1 MIFETLTT
9 RISRA
14 GDAVVPTLARAT
26 FAAVLLGY
34 FWSSGLTKLDG
45 PFSPSLGAYAQ
56 IYPRAMEA
64 AGFDVSQMSGFQTLV
79 VLGGAW
85 AELILPALIVLG
97 LATRLAALGMVGF
110 TIVQS
115 LTDIMG
121 HKAGPKVVGQWFD
134 RASDGLILDQRAL
147 WMLLFAVVILKGAGP
162 LSLDRLVAVGL
173 AGRKGQRSAQTAHG
187 NREHGKGPK
196 AKGQPDGRR

>member
-1 MIFETLTT
+1 MTDLTALN
-9 RISRA
+9 RA
-14 GDAVVPTLARAT
+14 GDAALPTLARAA

-45 PFSPSLGAYAQ
+45 PFTPSLGAYAQ

-64 AGFDVSQMSGFQTLV
+64 AGFDVGQMNAFQTLV
-79 VLGGAW
+79 VLAGSW

-110 TIVQS
+110 TVVQS
-115 LTDIMG
+115 LTDIIG
-121 HKAGPKVVGQWFD
+121 HKAGPEVIGAWFD
-134 RASDGLILDQRAL
+134 RASDALILDQRAL
-147 WMLLFAVVILKGAGP
+147 WVLLLAILILKGAGP

-173 AGRKGQRSAQTAHG
+173 AGRKGQHA
-187 NREHGKGPK
+187 P
-196 AKGQPDGRR
+196 